1 MAKMKNLEDFL
12 MDELKD
18 LYSAEKQL
26 TKALPKMAKA
36 ATSPELQQAFTDH
49 LEETEGHIERLD
61 KIAKLA
67 GGKSLGGK
75 KCKAMEGLVE
85 EGKELMEEDA
95 TPEVMDVAL
104 ICAAQKVEHYEI
116 ASYGCAATYARL
128 LGYDEV
134 AELLNE
140 TLEEEKAADEK
151 LTGIADELN
160 PEAMNGESE
169 DEESD
174 EESESTSRS
183 RSKGT
188 AKKETAKKASR

>member
-95 TPEVMDVAL
+95 TSTKKVTVRIPE
-104 ICAAQKVEHYEI
+104 ITKVY
-116 ASYGCAATYARL
+116 T
-128 LGYDEV
+128 
-134 AELLNE
+134 
-140 TLEEEKAADEK
+140 
-151 LTGIADELN
+151 
-160 PEAMNGESE
+160 
-169 DEESD
+169 
-174 EESESTSRS
+174 TSI
-183 RSKGT
+183 
-188 AKKETAKKASR
+188 AKKSVLKVILFPEIKGMSRGIRKMNEETVIQTNQQPLQ